1 MANKLFE
8 LFGIGKKPA
17 PIENVSTKVIEE
29 QRTYTQSVGS
39 KNKRALN
46 PDAYEY
52 REPAMFGITLKDWMN
67 AVDTAWSYTNP
78 NRVDL
83 CDIYKA
89 MTSYDSQTIACINQ
103 RKLFTL
109 QGDMAFYNEDGTINE
124 EATKLIKSPSG
135 STQKW
140 FKNFMSYSLD
150 SIFWGYE
157 LLMIDV
163 KNNVIE
169 IKKVPERNVIPCEH
183 RILKD
188 AYFPNSKDMSIDYLQ
203 PKYDFVTCKI
213 SYTGDDNE
221 LGLLSGCAPYFFSK
235 VTGNWK
241 AHADKFGMLTR
252 VLRTDSENRDKLIS
266 GYNALKNQ
274 VRGNF
279 VVLSK
284 DDELTFEGDARSDI
298 SMYQNLNEYCD
309 KSISKILLG
318 QTGTTDEKSF
328 SGSAG
333 VHKEILDSIIRSDRE
348 FIESVVNSELVP
360 KLQTLGLLPM
370 NVYLGINENVNVD
383 LTAQV
388 AILKTLSDMGHKVTK
403 DYIEETFD
411 VELEEP
417 IEVVTPNQDTQTQ
430 NNE

>member
-1 MANKLFE
+1 
-8 LFGIGKKPA
+8 
-17 PIENVSTKVIEE
+17 V
-29 QRTYTQSVGS
+29 
-39 KNKRALN
+39 
-46 PDAYEY
+46 
-52 REPAMFGITLKDWMN
+52 
-67 AVDTAWSYTNP
+67 
-78 NRVDL
+78 
-83 CDIYKA
+83 
-89 MTSYDSQTIACINQ
+89 
-103 RKLFTL
+103 
-109 QGDMAFYNEDGTINE
+109 
-124 EATKLIKSPSG
+124 
-135 STQKW
+135 
-140 FKNFMSYSLD
+140 
-150 SIFWGYE
+150 
-157 LLMIDV
+157 
-163 KNNVIE
+163 
-169 IKKVPERNVIPCEH
+169 
-183 RILKD
+183 
-188 AYFPNSKDMSIDYLQ
+188 
-203 PKYDFVTCKI
+203 
-213 SYTGDDNE
+213 
-221 LGLLSGCAPYFFSK
+221 
-235 VTGNWK
+235 
-241 AHADKFGMLTR
+241 
-252 VLRTDSENRDKLIS
+252 
-266 GYNALKNQ
+266 LKNQ

-370 NVYLGINENVNVD
+370 NVYFGINENVNVD